1 VPLFGPYCGMGGE
14 GREASR
20 MFGVVMG
27 GAAVPRNS
35 AMQACLGWE
44 RGWGVVIAY
53 FFAILEL
60 CANRKLGI
68 QHQIKLPL
76 GIQHQIKLPLG
87 IQHQIKLPLSAP
99 APSVKVCTTL
109 ESLRSVTP

>member
-1 VPLFGPYCGMGGE
+1 
-14 GREASR
+14 

-76 GIQHQIKLPLG
+76 
-87 IQHQIKLPLSAP
+87 SAP